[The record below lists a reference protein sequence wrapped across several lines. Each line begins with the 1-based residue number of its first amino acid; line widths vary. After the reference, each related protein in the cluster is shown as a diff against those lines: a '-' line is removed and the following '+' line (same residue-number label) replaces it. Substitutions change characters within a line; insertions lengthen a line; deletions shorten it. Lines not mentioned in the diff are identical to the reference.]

1 MEVLC
6 VVMKMSQAIYQVYLK
21 KTCER
26 VARGGGGRGGGAELM
41 GEGQNVL
48 GLFESTCIILQT
60 KITSD
65 FKNGFFL
72 SLYSLISIIASSGL
86 PLFAS
91 IIFFLKF
98 LMHLKNNWL

>member
-26 VARGGGGRGGGAELM
+26 VARGGGAELI

-65 FKNGFFL
+65 FKNRFFKVCT
-72 SLYSLISIIASSGL
+72 
-86 PLFAS
+86 P
-91 IIFFLKF
+91 
-98 LMHLKNNWL
+98 

>member
-1 MEVLC
+1 MELLC

-26 VARGGGGRGGGAELM
+26 VARGGGGGAELM

-65 FKNGFFL
+65 FKNGF
-72 SLYSLISIIASSGL
+72 Y
-86 PLFAS
+86 
-91 IIFFLKF
+91 
-98 LMHLKNNWL
+98 

>member
-26 VARGGGGRGGGAELM
+26 VARGGGAELM

-48 GLFESTCIILQT
+48 GLFESTCICIILQT

-65 FKNGFFL
+65 FKNGFF
-72 SLYSLISIIASSGL
+72 
-86 PLFAS
+86 
-91 IIFFLKF
+91 
-98 LMHLKNNWL
+98 

>member
-26 VARGGGGRGGGAELM
+26 VARGGGAELM

-48 GLFESTCIILQT
+48 GLFESTFIILQT

-65 FKNGFFL
+65 FKNGFF
-72 SLYSLISIIASSGL
+72 
-86 PLFAS
+86 
-91 IIFFLKF
+91 
-98 LMHLKNNWL
+98 

>member
-26 VARGGGGRGGGAELM
+26 VARGGGAELM

-48 GLFESTCIILQT
+48 GLFESTCII
-60 KITSD
+60 
-65 FKNGFFL
+65 
-72 SLYSLISIIASSGL
+72 IIA
-86 PLFAS
+86 
-91 IIFFLKF
+91 
-98 LMHLKNNWL
+98 N